1 MEALAPS
8 LVDADSLA
16 LVEAESEDSSL
27 LLGNVI
33 GLSIIE
39 VEALIDADS
48 LALVEALSLALVEAL
63 SLALVEADSLALVDA
78 DSLALVEAESEN
90 SPL

>member
-27 LLGNVI
+27 LLGNVL
-33 GLSIIE
+33 GLPFIE
-39 VEALIDADS
+39 VAALIDADS
-48 LALVEALSLALVEAL
+48 LALVEALSLALVDAL
-63 SLALVEADSLALVDA
+63 SLALVEADSLALV
-78 DSLALVEAESEN
+78 EAESED
-90 SPL
+90 SSL